1 MGYFQPTSRER
12 TFQKTL
18 WSIINLLVFRF
29 NYMQSLALQQVHKQP
44 SFVDQRFYSKKR
56 ASNLA
61 KTLNKKQIHSD
72 MLKMTSKHLQ
82 YHQKSRNCK
91 NELIPLTA

>member
-12 TFQKTL
+12 TCQKTP
-18 WSIINLLVFRF
+18 WGIINLLVFRF

-61 KTLNKKQIHSD
+61 KTLIKSKSIATC
-72 MLKMTSKHLQ
+72 LK
-82 YHQKSRNCK
+82 
-91 NELIPLTA
+91 

>member
-12 TFQKTL
+12 TFQKTP

-44 SFVDQRFYSKKR
+44 SFVD
-56 ASNLA
+56 
-61 KTLNKKQIHSD
+61 
-72 MLKMTSKHLQ
+72 
-82 YHQKSRNCK
+82 
-91 NELIPLTA
+91 